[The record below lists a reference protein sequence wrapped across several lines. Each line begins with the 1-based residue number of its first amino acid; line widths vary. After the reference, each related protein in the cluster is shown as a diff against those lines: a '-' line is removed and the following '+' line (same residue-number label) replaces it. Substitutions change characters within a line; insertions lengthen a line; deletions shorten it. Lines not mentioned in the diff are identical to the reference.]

1 MSQSA
6 SAVVSRLRYGVVSA
20 IKPAIEYTGRAHR
33 RRALCDFDERA
44 VTIADARPLGDEL
57 SLDESG
63 FVLVRE
69 RSAVRDFLDEHQVR
83 SVYYPELEQLV
94 VRLSGAR
101 RALAYDHVLRSGDE
115 REREAHALRAPV
127 EYAHND
133 YTERS
138 GPQRLRELLPDEAD
152 ALLGRRFAIVHVWRP
167 LRAVMANPLAVADA
181 RSVSAGDLI
190 AAERRM
196 PGRAVEN
203 YQLRYNAAQRWYW
216 FPAMQP
222 GEAIVFKTFD
232 SATDGRARFTPST
245 RPPTAAR
252 ASRRTARSAIPA
264 RPPARRSG

>member
-6 SAVVSRLRYGVVSA
+6 SAVVSRLRYGVASA
-20 IKPAIEYTGRAHR
+20 IKPAIEYTGHAHR

-44 VTIADARPLGDEL
+44 VTIADARPLGDAL

-69 RSAVRDFLDEHQVR
+69 RSAVRDFLDEREVR
-83 SVYYPELEQLV
+83 SVYYPELEDLV
-94 VRLSGAR
+94 ARLTGAR
-101 RALAYDHVLRSGDE
+101 RALAYDHLLRSGDE
-115 REREAHALRAPV
+115 HEREAHALRAPV
-127 EYAHND
+127 QYAHND

-167 LRAVMANPLAVADA
+167 LRAVLADPLAVADA

-196 PGRAVEN
+196 PGRVVEN

-232 SATDGRARFTPST
+232 SATDGRARFTPHSAF
-245 RPPTAAR
+245 RDPGAPAGAAQR
-252 ASRRTARSAIPA
+252 LSVEARVFAFFA
-264 RPPARRSG
+264 